1 MWSKEQLIYMAG
13 IFDGEGSV
21 NIEVQAPRENR
32 KYYYY
37 SLRIILINTNKDL
50 MEWLVTSFG
59 GKYSERKKIEKRKLC
74 YRWAKCSREAA
85 EILEACL
92 PYLIVKKPQAL
103 LFIEFMQTMGKTGW
117 FVSDET
123 RSKRQFLYDEMR
135 KLNKQGD

>member
-1 MWSKEQLIYMAG
+1 MWNERQLIYFAG

-37 SLRIILINTNKDL
+37 SLRIIIINTNKDL
-50 MEWLVTSFG
+50 MEWLVKNFD
-59 GKYSERKKIEKRKLC
+59 GKYSARKKIEGRKLC

-92 PYLIVKKPQAL
+92 PYMVVKKKQAE
-103 LFIEFMQTMGKTGW
+103 LFVESMGTMGVTGW
-117 FVSDET
+117 HVSPEV
-123 RSKRQFLYDEMR
+123 RAHREHLYNQMRQ
-135 KLNKQGD
+135 LNKQGD